1 MNPGDVRMAML
12 ECYVGTNGSG
22 KTFQMKKNLP
32 INRRNLI
39 LPSARSDKEWHGIKE
54 LRPVLKFRL
63 DERDPHRRR
72 QIPYYVIPELN
83 TFKGNRVLHI
93 EGQYA
98 AEIFDA
104 VIDPQTGFRDGGLY
118 MDDFKNYIP
127 SQALLPGA
135 VRTMFGNRR
144 HRMLDI
150 FMAAWTFQDINAEI
164 IGFQPQWFVFNVTRP
179 PSKSVEDKVDDFTEL
194 LATWRRV
201 QHANTQLTPGRKWY
215 FEAFPPLQ

>member
-1 MNPGDVRMAML
+1 MSERMALL

-32 INRRNLI
+32 MNARNLI
-39 LPSARSDKEWHGIKE
+39 LPSSRADKEWHGIKE
-54 LRPVLKFRL
+54 LKPVLKFRL
-63 DERDPHRRR
+63 DERDPRGQRR
-72 QIPYYVIPELN
+72 IPYYTIPDLA
-83 TFKGNRVLHI
+83 TFRGNRVLHV

-104 VIDPQTGFRDGGLY
+104 VIDPRTGFRDGALF

-127 SQALLPGA
+127 SQALLPGN

-179 PSKSVEDKVDDFTEL
+179 PSKAVEEKVDDFPGL
-194 LATWRRV
+194 LATYHRV
-201 QHANTQLTPGRKWY
+201 RQHNAALPAGRKWH
-215 FEAFPPLQ
+215 FEPFPPLT